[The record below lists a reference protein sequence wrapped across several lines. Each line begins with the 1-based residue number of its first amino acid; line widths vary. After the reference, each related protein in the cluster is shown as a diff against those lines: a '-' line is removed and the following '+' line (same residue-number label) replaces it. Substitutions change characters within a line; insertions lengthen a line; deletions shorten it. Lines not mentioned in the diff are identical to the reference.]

1 MPKLKRDKSGQRTKE
16 GKEHKESIVNGVTE
30 AVVKYNYAYVFSF
43 ENMRNIKSNEI
54 KQQFRHTGRF
64 LLGLKKVIKVGLG
77 GSASDEICPAIF
89 TASKVLLHGDVG
101 LLIMDMPKEEVEKVE
116 MKEVPLEQFTH
127 EMEPQA
133 GTSRASYSTANA
145 IKNQNLQTSQQQ
157 PVILNDFVSRESE
170 LVRMKREAK
179 VKERN
184 CKRMR
189 VVAMKKQRSRSLRE
203 REEGSDEEAEK
214 PQEKEEG
221 NDEELQTKD
230 EGDNEE
236 L

>member
-1 MPKLKRDKSGQRTKE
+1 
-16 GKEHKESIVNGVTE
+16 
-30 AVVKYNYAYVFSF
+30 
-43 ENMRNIKSNEI
+43 
-54 KQQFRHTGRF
+54 
-64 LLGLKKVIKVGLG
+64 
-77 GSASDEICPAIF
+77 
-89 TASKVLLHGDVG
+89 
-101 LLIMDMPKEEVEKVE
+101 
-116 MKEVPLEQFTH
+116 
-127 EMEPQA
+127 
-133 GTSRASYSTANA
+133 
-145 IKNQNLQTSQQQ
+145 
-157 PVILNDFVSRESE
+157 
-170 LVRMKREAK
+170 MKREAK